1 MPQVKLISPI
11 TRQEIRKIRVA
22 AYCRVSSNSADQQNS
37 YTNQIRVYTSLI
49 QRKKEWELVEI
60 FADEGLSGMNAQN
73 RTEFQRMIKMCEQ
86 HQIDLIVTK
95 SVSRFAR
102 NAKESL
108 EYVRKLKLL
117 GVGVQFEKEG
127 IYTLALGDE
136 MLLNTFSAIAQEESK
151 AISQNQRLSI
161 VKRMQSGEYVDSNAP
176 YGFRL
181 VDKALVVYEPEAA
194 IVRMMFENYLSGQ
207 STSEIARD
215 LNSRGIKTK
224 TGKSTWRST
233 KVAYILGNER
243 YCGDCKYQKTYRD
256 TTVPF
261 KQFRNR
267 GQEDMFYASMTH
279 APLIDRDTFDK
290 VQLLLKKRQDVFG
303 KSTTQNIYPLTS
315 RIQCS
320 ECGSYFRR
328 RQVSGTVK
336 WGCSK
341 HIQDR
346 TQCSSNYY
354 SEERIYD
361 AFIAMVNKLR
371 FSEYDIL
378 GQTLLRLES
387 AELKRKQKN
396 TAAREISRNIADLNA
411 KLVMVEQLHAKG
423 YLKDEVHKAQVQ
435 DINDQLRQLKRE
447 RQYEFSSGITDMIE
461 EVTRLKKLLEDAG
474 YTVVMTRTEDVLNY
488 DDENLSMTAKRRQD
502 LLKRKKMMD
511 ESNADIVVSIHL
523 NSFSD
528 SQYHGAQTFYTKESL
543 SSKKLAISLQTALR
557 ELLEPENDREAL
569 LKSED
574 IIITKNCKVT
584 TAIVECGFLSN
595 QEEEKKLVDDSYQTK
610 IAEAIKAGIDNYFTV
625 MAPKE

>member
-11 TRQEIRKIRVA
+11 TRQEIRKVRVA

-346 TQCSSNYY
+346 TQCNSNYY

-361 AFIAMVNKLR
+361 AFVAMVNKLR

-423 YLKDEVHKAQVQ
+423 YLKDGVHKAQVRE
-435 DINDQLRQLKRE
+435 INDQLRRLKRE
-447 RQYEFSSGITDMIE
+447 RQCEFSSGITHMIE
-461 EVTRLKKLLEDAG
+461 ELTRLKKLLEELEEPLD
-474 YTVVMTRTEDVLNY
+474 RFDEKLFTE
-488 DDENLSMTAKRRQD
+488 
-502 LLKRKKMMD
+502 
-511 ESNADIVVSIHL
+511 IV
-523 NSFSD
+523 
-528 SQYHGAQTFYTKESL
+528 Q
-543 SSKKLAISLQTALR
+543 AISISRRDEMTVTLIGGLR
-557 ELLEPENDREAL
+557 
-569 LKSED
+569 
-574 IIITKNCKVT
+574 
-584 TAIVECGFLSN
+584 
-595 QEEEKKLVDDSYQTK
+595 
-610 IAEAIKAGIDNYFTV
+610 FTE
-625 MAPKE
+625 ML